1 MTSFTETA
9 TLKVVDQ
16 ATKEIRG
23 INRELKK
30 LDKTAAAL
38 RKTLGNIGSVKVNTG
53 QLSQATRKITQMGT
67 AARNLKKDLQLSGN
81 VRLQSIDRALGKM
94 KQLEAQARS
103 TANAVARI
111 GAGVRVPGMPGAR
124 GGRGGG
130 GHGGGGAVTVQYG
143 GLQSFLHGFTARLGS
158 TIESAIVSGFA
169 KGARATDLAQ
179 NRQRILGFTP
189 EQRAANNRTATDIAG
204 RNRGFSRAQVL
215 TTMGEIGP
223 SVGNNPEATAKV
235 TEMILE
241 YSKALMAAGATSEEA
256 TDNLQKLSKAMGMTS
271 ALLDNDGKF
280 DEAATRRMIDVIVQ
294 ETITGGAE
302 MTPELIAQLAK
313 YSRTTGKTLDQE
325 GWRTLLFLGEDY
337 GSSAGVGLNQMV
349 KQLTG
354 ERVQKKQ
361 LANQMKYGITG
372 SREIETGKVGGKKST
387 EIVAGDTVDE
397 GLLRSNPAAWIR
409 KVLFPIMAK
418 NNIDRTDNVQVG
430 KFVGEITSDRTAS
443 DILMTL
449 ITNMGEVEQRRKIA
463 QDRGDV
469 DLDAILN
476 DSLVA
481 RWDDATTQ
489 LISAVGET
497 ANSFKTVL
505 IPVLNMVSDSARGIA
520 AFLAGNDGQGNPL
533 VAATVAGGAAA
544 TAFGVYKGGSMLMN
558 GFGLQASA
566 VALDGSAA
574 ALTRAAISLGAS
586 GTASNVAGAAAGGAG
601 AVARK
606 GVNWGAIAKTAGYV
620 SIITGLLTAVDM
632 YANDGRASKKGEANV
647 NDFVAMTDA
656 VTNTVTQKLTSG
668 DSALTRPLYQTII
681 DAIKGEGK
689 SSRLADTEAAIS
701 QIKSDITQSGN
712 DPAYAASRQ
721 AELLGLEQF
730 ATTLRDENANA
741 AENMRVAFTSGSET
755 IVAGIDG
762 SANSFGS
769 TVAGLLQSGAT
780 AFGQAAAAAFNASAQ
795 AVVADIRVKQAPD
808 TGQNSNGAR

>member
-130 GHGGGGAVTVQYG
+130 GGHGGGGTVTVQYG
-143 GLQSFLHGFTARLGS
+143 GLQSFLHGFTMRLGS

-189 EQRAANNRTATDIAG
+189 EQRAANNQTATDIAG

-215 TTMGEIGP
+215 TTMGEISP
-223 SVGNNPEATAKV
+223 AVGNNPQATAKV

-271 ALLDNDGKF
+271 TLLDSSGKF

-337 GSSAGVGLNQMV
+337 GSSAGVGLNQMI

-354 ERVQKKQ
+354 ERVQRKQ
-361 LANQMKYGITG
+361 LAAQIDYGIAG
-372 SREIETGKVGGKKST
+372 SKEITTGKVGGKQKT
-387 EIVAGDTVDE
+387 EIVSTGVQNED
-397 GLLRSNPAAWIR
+397 LLRRDPASWIR
-409 KVLFPIMAK
+409 QVLFPIMDKAK
-418 NNIDRTDNVQVG
+418 IDKTDNVAVA
-430 KFVGEITSDRTAS
+430 KFAGEITSDRTAT
-443 DILMTL
+443 DILTTL
-449 ITNMGEVEQRRKIA
+449 ITNMGEVQQRQKIA
-463 QDRGDV
+463 QDRGNV
-469 DLDAILN
+469 DLDAIMN
-476 DSLVA
+476 DSLVN

-505 IPVLNMVSDSARGIA
+505 IPVLNLVSDSARGIA

-544 TAFGVYKGGSMLMN
+544 TAFGAYKGGSMLMN

-574 ALTRAAISLGAS
+574 ALTRAAIALGGS
-586 GTASNVAGAAAGGAG
+586 GVAPDIPGGPASNKPGKRGP
-601 AVARK
+601 
-606 GVNWGAIAKTAGYV
+606 NWGKIATTAGYV
-620 SIITGLLTAVDM
+620 TLITGLLTAVDM

-647 NDFVAMTDA
+647 NDFMAMTDA
-656 VTNTVTQKLTSG
+656 VTNTVTSKLTSG

-689 SSRLADTEAAIS
+689 SARLSDTEAAIA

>member
-38 RKTLGNIGSVKVNTG
+38 KKTLGGVGSVRVNTG
-53 QLSQATRKITQMGT
+53 QLTQATRKITQMGT
-67 AARNLKKDLQLSGN
+67 AARNLRKDLQLSGN
-81 VRLQSIDRALGKM
+81 VRLQSIDRAIGKM
-94 KQLEAQARS
+94 KQLQTQAQA
-103 TANAVARI
+103 TANAVAKI
-111 GAGVRVPGMPGAR
+111 GQGVRSPGVPGAR

-130 GHGGGGAVTVQYG
+130 GGTVTVQYG
-143 GLQSFLHGFTARLGS
+143 GLQSMLHGFTMRLGS

-189 EQRAANNRTATDIAG
+189 EQRAANNRTATEIAG

-223 SVGNNPEATAKV
+223 AVGNAPGPTARV

-256 TDNLQKLSKAMGMTS
+256 TSNLQKLSKAMGMTS
-271 ALLDNDGKF
+271 TLLDNDGKF
-280 DEAATRRMIDVIVQ
+280 DEAATKRMIDVIVQ

-337 GSSAGVGLNQMV
+337 GSSAGVGLNQMI

-361 LANQMKYGITG
+361 LAAQIDYGITG
-372 SREIETGKVGGKKST
+372 SKEITTGKVGGKKKTEVVST
-387 EIVAGDTVDE
+387 GVQNEA
-397 GLLRSNPAAWIR
+397 LLRQDPARWIR
-409 KVLFPIMAK
+409 EVLFPIMDRQK
-418 NNIDRTDNVQVG
+418 IDKTDNVAVA
-430 KFVGEITSDRTAS
+430 KFAGEITSDRTAT
-443 DILMTL
+443 DILTTL
-449 ITNMGEVEQRRKIA
+449 ITNMGEVQQRRKIA
-463 QDRGDV
+463 EDRGNV
-469 DLDAILN
+469 NLDAIM
-476 DSLVA
+476 DESLVN

-505 IPVLNMVSDSARGIA
+505 IPVLNLVSDSARGIA

-574 ALTRAAISLGAS
+574 ALTRAAIALGGSSAAPGIPGGPAS
-586 GTASNVAGAAAGGAG
+586 KPGKRGP
-601 AVARK
+601 
-606 GVNWGAIAKTAGYV
+606 NWGKIATTAGYV
-620 SIITGLLTAVDM
+620 TMITGLLTAVDM
-632 YANDGRASKKGEANV
+632 YANEGRASKKGEANV

-656 VTNTVTQKLTSG
+656 VTNTVTSKLTSG

-689 SSRLADTEAAIS
+689 SARLSDTEAAIA

-712 DPAYAASRQ
+712 DPAYIASRQ

-730 ATTLRDENANA
+730 ATTLRDENATA
-741 AENMRVAFTSGSET
+741 AENMRVAFTDGSQT
-755 IVAGIDG
+755 IVSGIDG
-762 SANSFGS
+762 SAINFGS
-769 TVAGLLQSGAT
+769 TVSGLLQAGAT
-780 AFGQAAAAAFNASAQ
+780 AFGQAAATAFNASAQ

>member
-30 LDKTAAAL
+30 LDKTATAL
-38 RKTLGNIGSVKVNTG
+38 KKTLGGIGSVRVNTG
-53 QLSQATRKITQMGT
+53 QLTQATRKITQMGT

-81 VRLQSIDRALGKM
+81 IRLQSIDRALTKM
-94 KQLEAQARS
+94 KQLQSQAQA
-103 TANAVARI
+103 TANAVAKI
-111 GAGVRVPGMPGAR
+111 GSGVRSPAMPGVR

-130 GHGGGGAVTVQYG
+130 GHGGGGTVTVQYG
-143 GLQSFLHGFTARLGS
+143 GLQSFLHGFTTRLGS
-158 TIESAIVSGFA
+158 TIESAIVSGFS

-271 ALLDNDGKF
+271 ALLDNDGNF
-280 DEAATRRMIDVIVQ
+280 DEAATKRMVDVIVQ

-337 GSSAGVGLNQMV
+337 GSSAGVGLNQMIM
-349 KQLTG
+349 QLTG
-354 ERVQKKQ
+354 ERIQKKQ
-361 LANQMKYGITG
+361 LANQIEYGITG
-372 SREIETGKVGGKKST
+372 SKEIETGKVGGKKKT
-387 EIVAGDTVDE
+387 EIVSTGVKNED
-397 GLLRSNPAAWIR
+397 LLRRDPAQWIR
-409 KVLFPIMAK
+409 QVLFPIMQK
-418 NNIDRTDNVQVG
+418 QGFDRTDNVDVA
-430 KFVGEITSDRTAS
+430 KFVGSITSDRTAK
-443 DILMTL
+443 DILTTL

-463 QDRGDV
+463 TDRGDV

-476 DSLVA
+476 ESLVA

-520 AFLAGNDGQGNPL
+520 AFLAGNDGQGNPF

-566 VALDGSAA
+566 LALNGSAT
-574 ALTRAAISLGAS
+574 ALTNAAIALGAS
-586 GTASNVAGAAAGGAG
+586 GAAPGIPGGPAANKPG
-601 AVARK
+601 K
-606 GVNWGAIAKTAGYV
+606 GMNWGKFARTAGYAT
-620 SIITGLLTAVDM
+620 IITGLLSAADV
-632 YANDGRASKKGEANV
+632 YFNDGRASKKGEENV
-647 NDFVAMTDA
+647 DKAVALTDA

-681 DAIKGEGK
+681 DAIKGESK
-689 SSRLADTEAAIS
+689 SARLTDTEAAIA
-701 QIKSDITQSGN
+701 QIKADITQSGN
-712 DPAYAASRQ
+712 DPTYSASRQ
-721 AELLGLEQF
+721 AELLGLEQI
-730 ATTLRDENANA
+730 ASTLRTENVNA
-741 AENMRVAFTSGSET
+741 AENMRVVFSAGSQE
-755 IVAGIDG
+755 IVSGIDS
-762 SANSFGS
+762 SASNFGA
-769 TVAGLLQSGAT
+769 TVSSMLLPGAT